1 MCASGPACG
10 DWPGPTPIPGL
21 EGRALLGLRSPGWGL
36 GAGGA
41 PAAGAE
47 AALRWGRAG
56 EFERKARAGP
66 RRTLAG
72 FLTGLWQYVSAGRG
86 HLAALNRGG
95 GLRGRV
101 AGWLGRA
108 RGCRGRPGAGGT
120 SRLGP
125 WVARPS
131 PGRWRPRDAGDRVSP
146 PCWGGLST
154 PSPLPGTRP

>member
-1 MCASGPACG
+1 MRR
-10 DWPGPTPIPGL
+10 PGRAAPIPGL

-36 GAGGA
+36 GAGWGGGA
-41 PAAGAE
+41 GCGRRGR
-47 AALRWGRAG
+47 AALGRAG

-66 RRTLAG
+66 RRTPAG

-95 GLRGRV
+95 GLWGRV
-101 AGWLGRA
+101 AGWIGRA

-131 PGRWRPRDAGDRVSP
+131 PGRWRPRDAGDRGSP
-146 PCWGGLST
+146 PCGGGLST
-154 PSPLPGTRP
+154 PSPAPGTRP